1 MKVRHSHIDF
11 RISRRTLWVGSKA
24 YPLHMITLVEPLE
37 ITPNRGRMIGAFA
50 KRASATGG
58 LGIVGAVILSCAG
71 TSVSPT
77 VWGILALVV
86 CGLLVAH
93 IVKLAKGLGLA
104 NLYILKIR
112 TAGTAHAALVSTDQK
127 LIFELTHRVV
137 DAIDNPKAEFEIRV
151 DHLDIVHGDK
161 IFGDQVY
168 GDKVY
173 GDKVLEGWGS

>member
-37 ITPNRGRMIGAFA
+37 LTPNRKRMAVAYVKQAGATF
-50 KRASATGG
+50 G
-58 LGIVGAVILSCAG
+58 LGLAGLVVLSCAG
-71 TSVSPT
+71 TSASPT
-77 VWGILALVV
+77 VWGIFVLVV
-86 CGLLVAH
+86 FGLLAMQTVQL
-93 IVKLAKGLGLA
+93 VRGLSLAS
-104 NLYILKIR
+104 LYILKIR
-112 TAGTAHAALVSTDQK
+112 TAGTAHAALVSRDQK

-161 IFGDQVY
+161 VF
-168 GDKVY
+168 GDKVL
-173 GDKVLEGWGS
+173 GDKVLEGWSS